1 MERENFLYE
10 EFDILRKYGQISE
23 ISNFIKQGLSKRIEL
38 REYQKE
44 AFENFITYFEN
55 EKLNK
60 NKQIHTLFHM
70 ATGSGK
76 TVIMAGLILYLYEKG
91 YRNFLFFVNQTNILE
106 KTKDNFINVLSNK
119 YLFNEDLNYL
129 GEKVKINVVD
139 NFQRDIFKNNNIN
152 ICFTTIQKLHS
163 NLFENKENA
172 MTGDDFE
179 NNKVVFISDESH
191 HLNGFTKNKNK
202 NKDKTKSKKDSK
214 KDEQKHWETS
224 IMNVFYSNKKNI
236 LLEFTATLDLDEKVE
251 KKYRDKIIYNYP
263 LKNFRESGYTKD
275 FVNFSINADTWKRT
289 LIALI
294 LSEYRRFLFSDC
306 GQNIKPVIM
315 LKSKVIKESRSFYD
329 KFFEKINKLDSSDFE
344 NLPKED
350 KYLKKA
356 LDYFRDKDKNKTFEF
371 LKESIR
377 DSFVEGKAIIIN
389 GNEDNNVEKQ
399 LLLNSLEDKKNNK
412 RIIFA
417 VDMLNEGWDV
427 LNLFDIVRL
436 YDTRSSASYTI
447 KEAQLIGRGARY
459 CPFLVNE
466 EQEKFKRKYDFD
478 LDNKYRILETMLFH
492 SIDDSKY
499 ISELKKALIEI
510 GLQEKDMIERKY
522 ILKDEFK
529 NTDFYNHGY
538 VFSNSRIEKTREN
551 IYEIEEDLKY
561 KVFYPKIK
569 NKNAK
574 IENLIGNK
582 NEKISDDIEIKK
594 IKLSEIDYNILSGSA
609 IYFNELKFNILKE
622 KYPNLKSLKEFLSGE
637 NYLGNIAIEFKYA
650 KGSEITGKD
659 IYRELKQ
666 EVFPVICKHINEIK
680 TEYEGREEF
689 KPYEIKNIIKDK
701 TIYLSSVNNEGKGES
716 QIETSNNELKLDLS
730 MENWYVYN
738 DNYGTTE
745 EKKFVKYFKNEI
757 KPKLDEKNF
766 EYYVIRNER
775 FSELALYSFDKGER
789 FEPDYLLF
797 IKNKN
802 NDNKSEE
809 YQIYAEPKGE
819 QLLLVDKWKEDFLI
833 KIEEK
838 QKTMKNN
845 HKIIGLP
852 FFNGKGTKLKE
863 FSEVINKF
871 LDKI

>member
-1 MERENFLYE
+1 MERFLYE
-10 EFDILRKYGQISE
+10 KLDVSRE
-23 ISNFIKQGLSKRIEL
+23 IGAIKEIPNFLKQGLSKRIEL

-119 YLFNEDLNYL
+119 YLFNEDLNYF

-139 NFQRDIFKNNNIN
+139 NFQRDIFENNNIN
-152 ICFTTIQKLHS
+152 ICFTTIQKLHLD
-163 NLFENKENA
+163 LFENKENA
-172 MTGDDFE
+172 ITGDDFE

-191 HLNGFTKNKNK
+191 HVNTFTKK
-202 NKDKTKSKKDSK
+202 KTKEEKEIQNS
-214 KDEQKHWETS
+214 WETS
-224 IMNVFYSNKKNI
+224 ITNAFNSNENSV
-236 LLEFTATLDLDEKVE
+236 LLEFTATADLKDKNVE
-251 KKYRDKIIYNYP
+251 EKYRDKIIYNYP

-275 FVNFSINADTWKRT
+275 FVNFSINTDTWKRT

-329 KFFEKINKLDSSDFE
+329 EFFEKINKLDSSDFE

-377 DSFVEGKAIIIN
+377 DSFVEEKAIIIN

-417 VDMLNEGWDV
+417 IDMLNEGWDV

-466 EQEKFKRKYDFD
+466 EQEKFKRKYDSD
-478 LDNKYRILETMLFH
+478 LDNKYRILETMFFH
-492 SIDDSKY
+492 SINDSKY

-569 NKNAK
+569 SKNVK
-574 IENLIGNK
+574 IENLIDNK
-582 NEKISDDIEIKK
+582 NEKISDNIEIKK
-594 IKLSEIDYNILSGSA
+594 IKLSEIDYNILSGTA
-609 IYFNELKFNILKE
+609 IYFNELKFNFLKE
-622 KYPNLKSLKEFLSGE
+622 KYPNLKTLKEFLTGE
-637 NYLGNIAIEFKYA
+637 NYLGNIGIEFKYI

-666 EVFPVICKHINEIK
+666 EVFPAICKHINEIK
-680 TEYEGREEF
+680 IEYEGREEF
-689 KPYEIKNIIKDK
+689 KPYEIKNVIKDK

-871 LDKI
+871 LEKI

>member
-1 MERENFLYE
+1 MERFLYE
-10 EFDILRKYGQISE
+10 KLDVSREIGAIKEIL
-23 ISNFIKQGLSKRIEL
+23 NFLKQGLSKRIEL

-106 KTKDNFINVLSNK
+106 KTKDNFVNTLSGK
-119 YLFNEDLNYL
+119 YLFDEELNYL

-139 NFQRDIFKNNNIN
+139 NFQRDVFENNNIN
-152 ICFTTIQKLHS
+152 ICFTTIQKLHLD
-163 NLFENKENA
+163 LFENKENA
-172 MTGDDFE
+172 MTRDDFE

-191 HLNGFTKNKNK
+191 HLNTFTKNIAKEEKETQN
-202 NKDKTKSKKDSK
+202 N
-214 KDEQKHWETS
+214 WETS
-224 IMNVFYSNKKNI
+224 IMNAFYSNKNSI
-236 LLEFTATLDLDEKVE
+236 LLEFTATADLKDKNVE
-251 KKYRDKIIYNYP
+251 EKYRDKIIYNYP

-275 FVNFSINADTWKRT
+275 FVNFSINTDTWKRT

-315 LKSKVIKESRSFYD
+315 LKSKVIKESRNFYNE
-329 KFFEKINKLDSSDFE
+329 FFKKINKLENNDFE

-356 LDYFRDKDKNKTFEF
+356 LDYFREKDKNKTFEF

-377 DSFVEGKAIIIN
+377 DSFVEEKAIIIN

-478 LDNKYRILETMLFH
+478 LDNKYRILETMFFH

-510 GLQEKDMIERKY
+510 GLQEKNMIERKY
-522 ILKDEFK
+522 ILKAEFK

-538 VFSNSRIEKTREN
+538 IFSNSRIEKTRES

-574 IENLIGNK
+574 TENLIDDK
-582 NEKISDDIEIKK
+582 NEKNFDNIEIKK
-594 IKLSEIDYNILSGSA
+594 IKLSEIDYNILSGTA
-609 IYFNELKFNILKE
+609 IYFNELKFNFLKE
-622 KYPNLKSLKEFLSGE
+622 KYPNLKTLKEFLTGE
-637 NYLGNIAIEFKYA
+637 NYLGNIGIEFKYT

-666 EVFPVICKHINEIK
+666 EVFPTICKHINEIK
-680 TEYEGREEF
+680 IEYEGREEF
-689 KPYEIKNIIKDK
+689 KPYEIKNVIKDK

-802 NDNKSEE
+802 DDRSEE

-871 LDKI
+871 LDQI

>member
-1 MERENFLYE
+1 MERFLYE
-10 EFDILRKYGQISE
+10 KLDVSRE
-23 ISNFIKQGLSKRIEL
+23 IGATKEITNFLKQGLSKRIEL

-152 ICFTTIQKLHS
+152 ICFTTIQKLHLD
-163 NLFENKENA
+163 LFENKENA

-191 HLNGFTKNKNK
+191 HVNTFTKK
-202 NKDKTKSKKDSK
+202 KTKEEK
-214 KDEQKHWETS
+214 EIQKSWETS
-224 IMNVFYSNKKNI
+224 IMNAFYSNKNSI
-236 LLEFTATLDLDEKVE
+236 LLEFTATADLKDKNVE
-251 KKYRDKIIYNYP
+251 EKYRDKIIYNYP

-275 FVNFSINADTWKRT
+275 FVNFSINTDTWKRT

-329 KFFEKINKLDSSDFE
+329 EFFEKINKLDSSDFE

-377 DSFVEGKAIIIN
+377 DSFVEEKAIIIN

-436 YDTRSSASYTI
+436 YDTRSSASYSI

-478 LDNKYRILETMLFH
+478 LDNKYRILETMFFH

-510 GLQEKDMIERKY
+510 GLQEKNMIERKY
-522 ILKDEFK
+522 ILKAEFK

-538 VFSNSRIEKTREN
+538 VFSNSRIEKTRKN

-574 IENLIGNK
+574 IENLIDDK
-582 NEKISDDIEIKK
+582 NEKNFDNIEIKK
-594 IKLSEIDYNILSGSA
+594 IKLSEIDYNILSGTA
-609 IYFNELKFNILKE
+609 IYFNELKFNFLKE
-622 KYPNLKSLKEFLSGE
+622 KYPNLKTLKEFLTGE
-637 NYLGNIAIEFKYA
+637 NYLGNIGIEFKYT

-666 EVFPVICKHINEIK
+666 EVFPTICKHINEIK
-680 TEYEGREEF
+680 IEYEGREEF
-689 KPYEIKNIIKDK
+689 KPYEIKNVIKDK

-730 MENWYVYN
+730 MENWYAYN

-819 QLLLVDKWKEDFLI
+819 QLLLKDKWKEGFLLE
-833 KIEEK
+833 IEEK

-871 LDKI
+871 LDQI

>member
-1 MERENFLYE
+1 MERFLYE
-10 EFDILRKYGQISE
+10 KLDVSRE
-23 ISNFIKQGLSKRIEL
+23 IGATKEITNFLKQGLSKRIEL

-60 NKQIHTLFHM
+60 NKQVHTLFHM

-152 ICFTTIQKLHS
+152 ICFTTIQKLHLD
-163 NLFENKENA
+163 LFENKENA

-191 HLNGFTKNKNK
+191 HVNTFTKNR
-202 NKDKTKSKKDSK
+202 TKEEKKI
-214 KDEQKHWETS
+214 QNNWETS
-224 IMNVFYSNKKNI
+224 IMNAFYSNKNSI
-236 LLEFTATLDLDEKVE
+236 LLEFTATADLKDKNVE
-251 KKYRDKIIYNYP
+251 EKYRDKIIYNYP

-275 FVNFSINADTWKRT
+275 FVNFSINTDTWKRT

-294 LSEYRRFLFSDC
+294 LSEYRKFLFSDC

-315 LKSKVIKESRSFYD
+315 LKSKVIKESRSFYNE
-329 KFFEKINKLDSSDFE
+329 FFEKINKLDSSDFE

-522 ILKDEFK
+522 ILKAEFK

-637 NYLGNIAIEFKYA
+637 NYLGNVAIEFKYA

-819 QLLLVDKWKEDFLI
+819 QLLLKDKWKEGFLLE
-833 KIEEK
+833 IEEK

-863 FSEVINKF
+863 FSEAVNK
-871 LDKI
+871 LLEKI

>member
-1 MERENFLYE
+1 MRGSKIELVLEQDMAEEHEKGHRERLRQRFLSTGTKGFLDYE
-10 EFDILRKYGQISE
+10 LLELLLTYTVIRKNCRGIAKSLLKKYGDLYTILKQPEEELRK
-23 ISNFIKQGLSKRIEL
+23 
-38 REYQKE
+38 
-44 AFENFITYFEN
+44 
-55 EKLNK
+55 
-60 NKQIHTLFHM
+60 
-70 ATGSGK
+70 
-76 TVIMAGLILYLYEKG
+76 
-91 YRNFLFFVNQTNILE
+91 
-106 KTKDNFINVLSNK
+106 NK
-119 YLFNEDLNYL
+119 YMTERT
-129 GEKVKINVVD
+129 VV
-139 NFQRDIFKNNNIN
+139 FL
-152 ICFTTIQKLHS
+152 KLLS
-163 NLFENKENA
+163 ENKENA

-191 HLNGFTKNKNK
+191 HVNTFTKNR
-202 NKDKTKSKKDSK
+202 TKEEK
-214 KDEQKHWETS
+214 EIQNNWETS
-224 IMNVFYSNKKNI
+224 IMNAFYSNKNSI
-236 LLEFTATLDLDEKVE
+236 LLEFTATADLKDKNVE
-251 KKYRDKIIYNYP
+251 EKYRDKIIYNYP

-275 FVNFSINADTWKRT
+275 FVNFSINTDTWKRT

-329 KFFEKINKLDSSDFE
+329 EFFEKINKLDNSDFE

-377 DSFVEGKAIIIN
+377 DSFIEEKAIIIN

-466 EQEKFKRKYDFD
+466 EQEKFKRKYDSD
-478 LDNKYRILETMLFH
+478 LDNKYRILETMFFH

-561 KVFYPKIK
+561 KIFYPKIK

-574 IENLIGNK
+574 IENHQFSYAGQQSTHNSKAGTVLLGKGNTALG
-582 NEKISDDIEIKK
+582 EKLTLAFEPKQLVISKK
-594 IKLSEIDYNILSGSA
+594 GRKLANIQ
-609 IYFNELKFNILKE
+609 Y
-622 KYPNLKSLKEFLSGE
+622 
-637 NYLGNIAIEFKYA
+637 
-650 KGSEITGKD
+650 
-659 IYRELKQ
+659 Q
-666 EVFPVICKHINEIK
+666 HIN
-680 TEYEGREEF
+680 
-689 KPYEIKNIIKDK
+689 
-701 TIYLSSVNNEGKGES
+701 
-716 QIETSNNELKLDLS
+716 QA
-730 MENWYVYN
+730 
-738 DNYGTTE
+738 
-745 EKKFVKYFKNEI
+745 
-757 KPKLDEKNF
+757 
-766 EYYVIRNER
+766 
-775 FSELALYSFDKGER
+775 AL
-789 FEPDYLLF
+789 
-797 IKNKN
+797 KNKAAL
-802 NDNKSEE
+802 SAA
-809 YQIYAEPKGE
+809 I
-819 QLLLVDKWKEDFLI
+819 
-833 KIEEK
+833 
-838 QKTMKNN
+838 
-845 HKIIGLP
+845 
-852 FFNGKGTKLKE
+852 
-863 FSEVINKF
+863 S
-871 LDKI
+871 

>member
-1 MERENFLYE
+1 MERFLYE
-10 EFDILRKYGQISE
+10 KLDVSRE
-23 ISNFIKQGLSKRIEL
+23 IGATKEITNFLKQGLSKRIEL

-106 KTKDNFINVLSNK
+106 KTKDNFINILSNK

-152 ICFTTIQKLHS
+152 ICFTTIQKLHLD
-163 NLFENKENA
+163 LFENKENA

-191 HLNGFTKNKNK
+191 HVNTFTKK
-202 NKDKTKSKKDSK
+202 KTKEEK
-214 KDEQKHWETS
+214 EIQKSWETS
-224 IMNVFYSNKKNI
+224 IMNAFYSNKNSI
-236 LLEFTATLDLDEKVE
+236 LLEFTATADLKNKNVE
-251 KKYRDKIIYNYP
+251 EKYRDKIIYNYP

-275 FVNFSINADTWKRT
+275 FVNFSINTDTWKRT

-294 LSEYRRFLFSDC
+294 LSEYRKFLFSDC
-306 GQNIKPVIM
+306 GKNIKPVIM

-329 KFFEKINKLDSSDFE
+329 EFFEKINKLDNSDFE

-377 DSFVEGKAIIIN
+377 DSFVEEKAIIIN

-478 LDNKYRILETMLFH
+478 LDNKYRILETMFFH

-574 IENLIGNK
+574 IENLIDNK
-582 NEKISDDIEIKK
+582 NKKTFDNIEIKK

-637 NYLGNIAIEFKYA
+637 NYLGNVAIEFKYA

-666 EVFPVICKHINEIK
+666 EVFPAICKHINEIK

>member
-1 MERENFLYE
+1 MERFLYE
-10 EFDILRKYGQISE
+10 KLDVSRE
-23 ISNFIKQGLSKRIEL
+23 IGAIKEIPNFLKQGLSKRIEL

-60 NKQIHTLFHM
+60 NKQVHTLFHM

-106 KTKDNFINVLSNK
+106 KTKDNFINILSNK

-152 ICFTTIQKLHS
+152 ICFTTIQKLHLD
-163 NLFENKENA
+163 LFENKENA

-191 HLNGFTKNKNK
+191 HVNTFTKK
-202 NKDKTKSKKDSK
+202 KTKEEK
-214 KDEQKHWETS
+214 EIQKSWETS
-224 IMNVFYSNKKNI
+224 IMNAFYSNKNSI
-236 LLEFTATLDLDEKVE
+236 LLEFTATADLKDKNVE
-251 KKYRDKIIYNYP
+251 EKYRDKIIYNYP

-275 FVNFSINADTWKRT
+275 FVNFSINTDTWKRT

-294 LSEYRRFLFSDC
+294 LSEYRKFLFSDC

-329 KFFEKINKLDSSDFE
+329 EFFEKINKLDNSDFE

-478 LDNKYRILETMLFH
+478 LDNKYRILETMFFH

-510 GLQEKDMIERKY
+510 GLQEKNMIERKY
-522 ILKDEFK
+522 ILKDKFK

-574 IENLIGNK
+574 IENLIDNK
-582 NEKISDDIEIKK
+582 NKKTFDNIEIKK

-637 NYLGNIAIEFKYA
+637 NYLGNVAIEFKYV
-650 KGSEITGKD
+650 KGSEIKGKD
-659 IYRELKQ
+659 VYRELKQ
-666 EVFPVICKHINEIK
+666 EVFPAICKHINEIK

-757 KPKLDEKNF
+757 KPKLDEKNL

-863 FSEVINKF
+863 FSEAVNK
-871 LDKI
+871 LLEKI

>member
-1 MERENFLYE
+1 MERFLYE
-10 EFDILRKYGQISE
+10 KLDVSRE
-23 ISNFIKQGLSKRIEL
+23 IGATKEITNFLKQGLSKRIEL

-152 ICFTTIQKLHS
+152 ICFTTIQKLHLD
-163 NLFENKENA
+163 LFENKENA

-191 HLNGFTKNKNK
+191 HVNTFTKK
-202 NKDKTKSKKDSK
+202 KTKEEK
-214 KDEQKHWETS
+214 EIQKSWETS
-224 IMNVFYSNKKNI
+224 IMNAFYSNKNSI
-236 LLEFTATLDLDEKVE
+236 LLEFTATADLKDKNVE
-251 KKYRDKIIYNYP
+251 EKYRDKIIYNYP

-275 FVNFSINADTWKRT
+275 FVNFSINTDTWKRT

-294 LSEYRRFLFSDC
+294 LSEYRKFLFSDC

-315 LKSKVIKESRSFYD
+315 LKSKVIKESRNFYNE
-329 KFFEKINKLDSSDFE
+329 FFKKINKLENNDFE

-377 DSFVEGKAIIIN
+377 DSFVEEKAIIIN

-466 EQEKFKRKYDFD
+466 EQEKFKRKYDSD
-478 LDNKYRILETMLFH
+478 LDNKYRILETMFFH

-574 IENLIGNK
+574 IENLIDDK
-582 NEKISDDIEIKK
+582 NEKNFDNIEIKK
-594 IKLSEIDYNILSGSA
+594 IKLSEIDYNILSGTA
-609 IYFNELKFNILKE
+609 IYFNELKFNFLKE
-622 KYPNLKSLKEFLSGE
+622 KYPNLKTLKEFLTGE
-637 NYLGNIAIEFKYA
+637 NYLGNIGIEFKYT

-666 EVFPVICKHINEIK
+666 EVFPTICKHINEIK
-680 TEYEGREEF
+680 IEYEGREEF
-689 KPYEIKNIIKDK
+689 KPYEIKNVIKDK

>member
-1 MERENFLYE
+1 MERFLYE
-10 EFDILRKYGQISE
+10 KLDVSRE
-23 ISNFIKQGLSKRIEL
+23 IGAIKEIPSFLKQGLSKRIEL

-106 KTKDNFINVLSNK
+106 KTKDNFVNTLSGK
-119 YLFNEDLNYL
+119 YLFDEELNYL

-139 NFQRDIFKNNNIN
+139 NFQRDVFENNNIN
-152 ICFTTIQKLHS
+152 ICFTTIQKLHLD
-163 NLFENKENA
+163 LFENKENA
-172 MTGDDFE
+172 MTRDDFE

-191 HLNGFTKNKNK
+191 HLNTFTKNIAKEEKEIQN
-202 NKDKTKSKKDSK
+202 N
-214 KDEQKHWETS
+214 WETS
-224 IMNVFYSNKKNI
+224 IMNAFYGNKNSI
-236 LLEFTATLDLDEKVE
+236 LLEFTATADLKDKNVE

-275 FVNFSINADTWKRT
+275 FVNFSINTDTWKRT

-329 KFFEKINKLDSSDFE
+329 EFLKKINKLDNSDFE

-350 KYLKKA
+350 KYLQKA

-377 DSFVEGKAIIIN
+377 ESFVEEKAIIIN

-412 RIIFA
+412 RIIFT

-466 EQEKFKRKYDFD
+466 EQEKFKRKYDSD
-478 LDNKYRILETMLFH
+478 LDNKYRILETMFFH

-569 NKNAK
+569 SKNVK
-574 IENLIGNK
+574 IENLIDNK
-582 NEKISDDIEIKK
+582 NEKISDNIEIKK
-594 IKLSEIDYNILSGSA
+594 IKLSEIDYNILSGTA
-609 IYFNELKFNILKE
+609 IYFNELKFNFLKE
-622 KYPNLKSLKEFLSGE
+622 KYPNLKTLKEFLTGE
-637 NYLGNIAIEFKYA
+637 NYLGNIGIEFKYV

-666 EVFPVICKHINEIK
+666 EVFPAICKHINEIK
-680 TEYEGREEF
+680 IEYEGREEF
-689 KPYEIKNIIKDK
+689 KPYEIKNVIKDK

-802 NDNKSEE
+802 DDRSEE

-871 LDKI
+871 LDQI

>member
-1 MERENFLYE
+1 MERFLYE
-10 EFDILRKYGQISE
+10 KLDVSRE
-23 ISNFIKQGLSKRIEL
+23 IGATKEITNFLKQGLSKRIEL

-152 ICFTTIQKLHS
+152 ICFTTIQKLHLD
-163 NLFENKENA
+163 LFENKENA

-191 HLNGFTKNKNK
+191 HVNTFTKK
-202 NKDKTKSKKDSK
+202 KTKEEK
-214 KDEQKHWETS
+214 EIQKSWETS
-224 IMNVFYSNKKNI
+224 IMNAFYSNKNSI
-236 LLEFTATLDLDEKVE
+236 LLEFTATADLKDKNVE
-251 KKYRDKIIYNYP
+251 EKYRDKIIYNYP

-275 FVNFSINADTWKRT
+275 FVNFSINTDTWKRT

-315 LKSKVIKESRSFYD
+315 LKSKVIKESRNFYNE
-329 KFFEKINKLDSSDFE
+329 FFKKINKLENNDFE

-377 DSFVEGKAIIIN
+377 DSFVEEKAIIIN

-466 EQEKFKRKYDFD
+466 EQEKFKRKYDSD
-478 LDNKYRILETMLFH
+478 LDNKYRILETMFFH

-574 IENLIGNK
+574 TENLIDDK
-582 NEKISDDIEIKK
+582 NEKNFDNIEIKK
-594 IKLSEIDYNILSGSA
+594 IKLSEIDYNILSGTA
-609 IYFNELKFNILKE
+609 IYFNELKFNFLKE
-622 KYPNLKSLKEFLSGE
+622 KYPNLKTLKEFLTGE
-637 NYLGNIAIEFKYA
+637 NYLGNIGIEFKYT

-666 EVFPVICKHINEIK
+666 EVFPTICKHINEIK
-680 TEYEGREEF
+680 IEYEGREEF
-689 KPYEIKNIIKDK
+689 KPYEIKNVIKDK

-863 FSEVINKF
+863 FSEAINRF

>member
-1 MERENFLYE
+1 MERFLYE
-10 EFDILRKYGQISE
+10 KLDVSRE
-23 ISNFIKQGLSKRIEL
+23 IGAIKEIPNFLKQGLSKRIEL

-152 ICFTTIQKLHS
+152 ICFTTIQKLHLD
-163 NLFENKENA
+163 LFENKENA

-179 NNKVVFISDESH
+179 NNKVVFMSDESH
-191 HLNGFTKNKNK
+191 HVNTFTKK
-202 NKDKTKSKKDSK
+202 KTKEEK
-214 KDEQKHWETS
+214 EIQKSWETS
-224 IMNVFYSNKKNI
+224 IMNAFYSNKNNI
-236 LLEFTATLDLDEKVE
+236 LLEFTATADLKDKNVE
-251 KKYRDKIIYNYP
+251 EKYRDKIIYNYP

-275 FVNFSINADTWKRT
+275 FVNFSINTDTWKRT

-294 LSEYRRFLFSDC
+294 LSEYRKFLFSDC

-315 LKSKVIKESRSFYD
+315 LKSKVIKESRSFYNE
-329 KFFEKINKLDSSDFE
+329 FFEKINKLDSSDFE

-377 DSFVEGKAIIIN
+377 DSFVEEKAIIIN

-466 EQEKFKRKYDFD
+466 EQEKFKRKYDSD
-478 LDNKYRILETMLFH
+478 LDNKYRILETMFFH

-574 IENLIGNK
+574 IENLIDNK
-582 NEKISDDIEIKK
+582 NKKTFDNIEIKK
-594 IKLSEIDYNILSGSA
+594 IKLSEIDYNILSGTA

-637 NYLGNIAIEFKYA
+637 NYLGNVAIEFKYA

-666 EVFPVICKHINEIK
+666 EVFPAICKHINEIK
-680 TEYEGREEF
+680 IEYEGREEF
-689 KPYEIKNIIKDK
+689 KPYEIKNVIKDK

>member
-1 MERENFLYE
+1 MERFLYE
-10 EFDILRKYGQISE
+10 KLDVSREIGAIKE
-23 ISNFIKQGLSKRIEL
+23 ISNFLKQGLSKRIEL

-106 KTKDNFINVLSNK
+106 KTKDNFINILSNK

-152 ICFTTIQKLHS
+152 ICFTTIQKLHLD
-163 NLFENKENA
+163 LFENKENA

-191 HLNGFTKNKNK
+191 HVNTFTKNR
-202 NKDKTKSKKDSK
+202 TKEEKKI
-214 KDEQKHWETS
+214 QNNWETS
-224 IMNVFYSNKKNI
+224 IMNAFYSNKNSI
-236 LLEFTATLDLDEKVE
+236 LLEFTATADLKDKNVE
-251 KKYRDKIIYNYP
+251 EKYRDKIIYNYP

-275 FVNFSINADTWKRT
+275 FVNFSINTDTWKRT

-294 LSEYRRFLFSDC
+294 LSEYRKFLFSDC

-329 KFFEKINKLDSSDFE
+329 EFFEKINKLDNSDFE

-377 DSFVEGKAIIIN
+377 ESFVEEKAIIIN

-466 EQEKFKRKYDFD
+466 EQEKFKRKYDSD
-478 LDNKYRILETMLFH
+478 LDNKYRILETMFFH
-492 SIDDSKY
+492 SINDSKY

-569 NKNAK
+569 SKNVK
-574 IENLIGNK
+574 IENLIDNK
-582 NEKISDDIEIKK
+582 NEKISDNIEIKK
-594 IKLSEIDYNILSGSA
+594 IKLSEIDYNILSGTA
-609 IYFNELKFNILKE
+609 IYFNELKFNFLKE
-622 KYPNLKSLKEFLSGE
+622 KYPNLKTLKEFLTGE
-637 NYLGNIAIEFKYA
+637 NYLGNIGIEFKYI

-666 EVFPVICKHINEIK
+666 EVFPAICKHINEIK
-680 TEYEGREEF
+680 IEYEGREEF
-689 KPYEIKNIIKDK
+689 KPYEIKNVIKDK

-871 LDKI
+871 LEKI

>member
-1 MERENFLYE
+1 MERFLYE
-10 EFDILRKYGQISE
+10 KLDVSRE
-23 ISNFIKQGLSKRIEL
+23 IGAIKEIPNFLKQGLSKRIEL

-106 KTKDNFINVLSNK
+106 KTKDNFINILSNK

-152 ICFTTIQKLHS
+152 ICFTTIQKLHLD
-163 NLFENKENA
+163 LFENKENA

-191 HLNGFTKNKNK
+191 HVNTFTKK
-202 NKDKTKSKKDSK
+202 KTKEEK
-214 KDEQKHWETS
+214 EIQKSWETS
-224 IMNVFYSNKKNI
+224 IMNAFYSNKNSI
-236 LLEFTATLDLDEKVE
+236 LLEFTATADLKDKNVE
-251 KKYRDKIIYNYP
+251 EKYRDKIIYNYP

-275 FVNFSINADTWKRT
+275 FVNFSINTDTWKRT

-294 LSEYRRFLFSDC
+294 LSEYRKFLFSDC

-315 LKSKVIKESRSFYD
+315 LKSKVIKESRSFYNE
-329 KFFEKINKLDSSDFE
+329 FFEKINKLDSSDFE

-478 LDNKYRILETMLFH
+478 LDNKYRILETMFFH

-510 GLQEKDMIERKY
+510 GLQEKNMIERKY
-522 ILKDEFK
+522 ILKDKFK

-569 NKNAK
+569 NKNVK

-582 NEKISDDIEIKK
+582 NKKISDDIEIKK
-594 IKLSEIDYNILSGSA
+594 IKLSEIDYNILSGTA
-609 IYFNELKFNILKE
+609 IYFNELKFNFLKE
-622 KYPNLKSLKEFLSGE
+622 KYPNLKTLKEFLTGE
-637 NYLGNIAIEFKYA
+637 NYLGNIGIEFKYV

-666 EVFPVICKHINEIK
+666 EVFPAICKHINEIK
-680 TEYEGREEF
+680 IEYEGREEF
-689 KPYEIKNIIKDK
+689 KSYEIKNVIKDK

>member
-1 MERENFLYE
+1 MERFLYE
-10 EFDILRKYGQISE
+10 KLDVSRE
-23 ISNFIKQGLSKRIEL
+23 IGAIKEIPNFLKQGLSKRIEL

-106 KTKDNFINVLSNK
+106 KTKDNFVNTLSGK
-119 YLFNEDLNYL
+119 YLFDEELNYL

-139 NFQRDIFKNNNIN
+139 NFQRDVFENNNIN
-152 ICFTTIQKLHS
+152 ICFTTIQKLHLD
-163 NLFENKENA
+163 LFENKENA
-172 MTGDDFE
+172 MTRDDFE

-191 HLNGFTKNKNK
+191 HLNTFTKNIAKEEKETQN
-202 NKDKTKSKKDSK
+202 N
-214 KDEQKHWETS
+214 WETS
-224 IMNVFYSNKKNI
+224 IMNAFYSNKNSI
-236 LLEFTATLDLDEKVE
+236 LLEFTATADLKDKNVE
-251 KKYRDKIIYNYP
+251 EKYRDKIIYNYP

-275 FVNFSINADTWKRT
+275 FVNFSINTDTWKRT

-315 LKSKVIKESRSFYD
+315 LKSKVIKESRNFYNE
-329 KFFEKINKLDSSDFE
+329 FFKKINKLENNDFE

-356 LDYFRDKDKNKTFEF
+356 LDYFREKDKNKTFEF
-371 LKESIR
+371 LKESIK
-377 DSFVEGKAIIIN
+377 DSFIEEKSIIIN
-389 GNEDNNVEKQ
+389 GKEDDNTEKR

-412 RIIFA
+412 RLIFT

-436 YDTRSSASYTI
+436 YDTRSSAKYTI
-447 KEAQLIGRGARY
+447 TEAQLIGRGARY

-466 EQEKFKRKYDFD
+466 EQEKFKRKYDSD
-478 LDNKYRILETMLFH
+478 LDNKYRILETMFFH

-522 ILKDEFK
+522 ILKDKFK

-569 NKNAK
+569 NKNVK
-574 IENLIGNK
+574 IENLIENK
-582 NEKISDDIEIKK
+582 NEKISENIEIEK
-594 IKLSEIDYNILSGSA
+594 IKLSEIDYNILSGTA
-609 IYFNELKFNILKE
+609 IYFNELKFKFLKE
-622 KYPNLKSLKEFLSGE
+622 KYPNLKTLKEFLTDE
-637 NYLGNIAIEFKYA
+637 NYLGNIGIEFKYI

-666 EVFPVICKHINEIK
+666 EVFPTICKHINEIK
-680 TEYEGREEF
+680 IEYEGREEF
-689 KPYEIKNIIKDK
+689 KPYEIKNVIKDK
-701 TIYLSSVNNEGKGES
+701 TIYLSSINNEGKGES

-730 MENWYVYN
+730 TENWYVYN

>member
-1 MERENFLYE
+1 MERFLYE
-10 EFDILRKYGQISE
+10 KLDVSRE
-23 ISNFIKQGLSKRIEL
+23 IGAIKEIPNFLKQGLSKRIEL

-60 NKQIHTLFHM
+60 NKQVHTLFHM

-152 ICFTTIQKLHS
+152 ICFTTIQKLHLD
-163 NLFENKENA
+163 LFENKENA

-191 HLNGFTKNKNK
+191 HVNTFTKK
-202 NKDKTKSKKDSK
+202 KTKEEKKI
-214 KDEQKHWETS
+214 QKSWETS
-224 IMNVFYSNKKNI
+224 IMNAFYSNKNNI
-236 LLEFTATLDLDEKVE
+236 LLEFTATADLKDKNVE
-251 KKYRDKIIYNYP
+251 EKYRDKIIYNYP

-275 FVNFSINADTWKRT
+275 FVNFSINTDTWKRT

-294 LSEYRRFLFSDC
+294 LSEYRKFLFSDC

-315 LKSKVIKESRSFYD
+315 LKSKVIKESRSFYNE
-329 KFFEKINKLDSSDFE
+329 FFEKINKLDSSDFE

-377 DSFVEGKAIIIN
+377 DSFVEEKAIIIN

-436 YDTRSSASYTI
+436 YDTRSSASYSI

-637 NYLGNIAIEFKYA
+637 NYLGNVAIEFKYA

-666 EVFPVICKHINEIK
+666 EVFPAICKHINEIK

-775 FSELALYSFDKGER
+775 FSEFALYSFDKGER

-852 FFNGKGTKLKE
+852 FFNGKGIKLKE
-863 FSEVINKF
+863 FSEAINRF

>member
-1 MERENFLYE
+1 M
-10 EFDILRKYGQISE
+10 
-23 ISNFIKQGLSKRIEL
+23 
-38 REYQKE
+38 
-44 AFENFITYFEN
+44 
-55 EKLNK
+55 
-60 NKQIHTLFHM
+60 
-70 ATGSGK
+70 
-76 TVIMAGLILYLYEKG
+76 
-91 YRNFLFFVNQTNILE
+91 
-106 KTKDNFINVLSNK
+106 
-119 YLFNEDLNYL
+119 
-129 GEKVKINVVD
+129 
-139 NFQRDIFKNNNIN
+139 
-152 ICFTTIQKLHS
+152 
-163 NLFENKENA
+163 
-172 MTGDDFE
+172 
-179 NNKVVFISDESH
+179 
-191 HLNGFTKNKNK
+191 
-202 NKDKTKSKKDSK
+202 
-214 KDEQKHWETS
+214 
-224 IMNVFYSNKKNI
+224 
-236 LLEFTATLDLDEKVE
+236 LEFTATADLKDKNVE
-251 KKYRDKIIYNYP
+251 EKYRDKIIYNYP

-294 LSEYRRFLFSDC
+294 LSEYRKFLFSDC

-329 KFFEKINKLDSSDFE
+329 EFFEKINKLDNSDFE

-377 DSFVEGKAIIIN
+377 DSFVEEKAIIIN

-412 RIIFA
+412 RLIFA

-436 YDTRSSASYTI
+436 YDTRSSASYSI

-499 ISELKKALIEI
+499 ISELKKVLIEI

-637 NYLGNIAIEFKYA
+637 NYLGNVAIEFKYA

-838 QKTMKNN
+838 QKTMKNY

-863 FSEVINKF
+863 FSEAINRF
-871 LDKI
+871 LDRI

>member
-1 MERENFLYE
+1 MERFLYE
-10 EFDILRKYGQISE
+10 KLDVSRE
-23 ISNFIKQGLSKRIEL
+23 IGAIKEIPNFLKQGLSKRIEL

-129 GEKVKINVVD
+129 GEKVKINAVD

-152 ICFTTIQKLHS
+152 ICFTTIQKLHLD
-163 NLFENKENA
+163 LFENKENA

-191 HLNGFTKNKNK
+191 HVNTFTKK
-202 NKDKTKSKKDSK
+202 KTKEEKEIQNS
-214 KDEQKHWETS
+214 WETS
-224 IMNVFYSNKKNI
+224 ITNAFYSNENSI
-236 LLEFTATLDLDEKVE
+236 LLEFTATADLKDKNVE
-251 KKYRDKIIYNYP
+251 EKYRDKIIYNYP

-275 FVNFSINADTWKRT
+275 FVNFSINTDTWKRT

-294 LSEYRRFLFSDC
+294 LSEYRKFLFSDC

-329 KFFEKINKLDSSDFE
+329 EFFEKINKLDNSDFE

-594 IKLSEIDYNILSGSA
+594 IKLSEIDYNILSGTA
-609 IYFNELKFNILKE
+609 IYFNELKFNFLKE
-622 KYPNLKSLKEFLSGE
+622 KYPNLKTLKEFLTGE
-637 NYLGNIAIEFKYA
+637 NYLGNVAIEFKYA

-666 EVFPVICKHINEIK
+666 EVFPAICKHINEIK

-689 KPYEIKNIIKDK
+689 EPYKIKDVIKDK
-701 TIYLSSVNNEGKGES
+701 TIYLSKISSDGKGES
-716 QIETSNNELKLDLS
+716 QIKTSSSEFKLDLS
-730 MENWYVYN
+730 AEDWYVYD

-745 EKKFVKYFKNEI
+745 EKSFIKYFKTEI
-757 KPKLDEKNF
+757 KPKLDKKNL

-775 FSELALYSFDKGER
+775 FSELAIYSFDKGKR

-797 IKNKN
+797 IKNKTL
-802 NDNKSEE
+802 DEGKNKE
-809 YQIYAEPKGE
+809 YQIYAEPKGKPF
-819 QLLLVDKWKEDFLI
+819 LVDDEWKEGFLLE
-833 KIEEK
+833 IEGK
-838 QKTMKNN
+838 QKTTKNN

-863 FSEVINKF
+863 FSEAVNK
-871 LDKI
+871 LLEKI

>member
-1 MERENFLYE
+1 MERFLYE
-10 EFDILRKYGQISE
+10 KLDVSRE
-23 ISNFIKQGLSKRIEL
+23 IGAIKEIPNFLKQGLSKRIEL

-152 ICFTTIQKLHS
+152 ICFTTIQKLHLD
-163 NLFENKENA
+163 LFENKENA

-191 HLNGFTKNKNK
+191 HVNTFTKK
-202 NKDKTKSKKDSK
+202 KTKEEK
-214 KDEQKHWETS
+214 EIQKSWETS
-224 IMNVFYSNKKNI
+224 IMNAFYSNKNNI
-236 LLEFTATLDLDEKVE
+236 LLEFTATADLKDKNVE
-251 KKYRDKIIYNYP
+251 EKYRDKIIYNYP

-275 FVNFSINADTWKRT
+275 FVNFSINTDTWKRT

-294 LSEYRRFLFSDC
+294 LSEYRKFLFSDC

-329 KFFEKINKLDSSDFE
+329 EFFEKINKLDNSDFE

-377 DSFVEGKAIIIN
+377 DSFVEEKAIIIN

-478 LDNKYRILETMLFH
+478 LDNKYRILETMFFH

-574 IENLIGNK
+574 IENLIDNK
-582 NEKISDDIEIKK
+582 NKKTFDNIEIKK

-637 NYLGNIAIEFKYA
+637 NYLGNVAIEFKYA

-666 EVFPVICKHINEIK
+666 EVFPAICKHINEIK

>member
-1 MERENFLYE
+1 MERFLYE
-10 EFDILRKYGQISE
+10 KLDVSRE
-23 ISNFIKQGLSKRIEL
+23 IGAIKEIPNFLKQGLSKRIEL

-60 NKQIHTLFHM
+60 NKQVHTLFHM

-139 NFQRDIFKNNNIN
+139 NFQRDVFKNNNIN
-152 ICFTTIQKLHS
+152 ICFTTIQKLHLDLS
-163 NLFENKENA
+163 ENKENA

-191 HLNGFTKNKNK
+191 HVNTFTKNR
-202 NKDKTKSKKDSK
+202 TKEEK
-214 KDEQKHWETS
+214 EIQNNWETS
-224 IMNVFYSNKKNI
+224 IMNAFYSNKNSI
-236 LLEFTATLDLDEKVE
+236 LLEFTATADLKDKNVE
-251 KKYRDKIIYNYP
+251 EKYRDKIIYNYP

-275 FVNFSINADTWKRT
+275 FVNFSINTDTWKRT

-329 KFFEKINKLDSSDFE
+329 EFFEKINKLDNSDFE

-377 DSFVEGKAIIIN
+377 DSFIEEKAIIIN

-466 EQEKFKRKYDFD
+466 EQEKFKRKYDSD
-478 LDNKYRILETMLFH
+478 LDNKYRILETMFFH

-561 KVFYPKIK
+561 KIFYPKIK

-574 IENLIGNK
+574 IENLIDNK
-582 NEKISDDIEIKK
+582 NEKISDNIEIKK

-609 IYFNELKFNILKE
+609 ICFNELKFNSLKE
-622 KYPNLKSLKEFLSGE
+622 KYPNLKTLKEFLIGE
-637 NYLGNIAIEFKYA
+637 NYLGNVAIEFKYA

-666 EVFPVICKHINEIK
+666 EVFPAICKHINEIK

-819 QLLLVDKWKEDFLI
+819 QLLLKDKWKEGFLLE
-833 KIEEK
+833 IEEK

-863 FSEVINKF
+863 FSEAVNK
-871 LDKI
+871 LLEKI

>member
-1 MERENFLYE
+1 MERFLYE
-10 EFDILRKYGQISE
+10 KLDVSRE
-23 ISNFIKQGLSKRIEL
+23 IGAIKEIPNFLKQGLSKRIEL

-60 NKQIHTLFHM
+60 NKQVHTLFHM

-76 TVIMAGLILYLYEKG
+76 TGIMAGLILYLYEKG

-106 KTKDNFINVLSNK
+106 KTKDNFINILSNK

-152 ICFTTIQKLHS
+152 ICFTTIQKLHLD
-163 NLFENKENA
+163 LFENKENA

-191 HLNGFTKNKNK
+191 HVNTFTKK
-202 NKDKTKSKKDSK
+202 KTKEEK
-214 KDEQKHWETS
+214 EIQKSWETS
-224 IMNVFYSNKKNI
+224 IMNAFYSNKNSI
-236 LLEFTATLDLDEKVE
+236 LLEFTATADLKDKNVE
-251 KKYRDKIIYNYP
+251 EKYRDKIIYNYP

-275 FVNFSINADTWKRT
+275 FVNFSINTHTWNRT

-294 LSEYRRFLFSDC
+294 LSEYRKFLFSDC

-315 LKSKVIKESRSFYD
+315 LKSKVIKESRSFYNE
-329 KFFEKINKLDSSDFE
+329 FFEKINKLDSSDFE

-478 LDNKYRILETMLFH
+478 LDNKYRILETMFFH

-510 GLQEKDMIERKY
+510 GLQEKNMIERKY
-522 ILKDEFK
+522 ILKDKFK

-574 IENLIGNK
+574 IENLIDNK
-582 NEKISDDIEIKK
+582 NKKTFDNIEIKK

-637 NYLGNIAIEFKYA
+637 NYLGNVAIEFKYA

-666 EVFPVICKHINEIK
+666 EVFPAICKHINEIK

-863 FSEVINKF
+863 FSEAVNK
-871 LDKI
+871 LLEKI

>member
-1 MERENFLYE
+1 MERFLYE
-10 EFDILRKYGQISE
+10 KLDVSRE
-23 ISNFIKQGLSKRIEL
+23 IGAIKEIPNFLKQGLSKRIEL

-60 NKQIHTLFHM
+60 NRQIHTLFHM

-76 TVIMAGLILYLYEKG
+76 TVIMAGLILYLYVKG

-129 GEKVKINVVD
+129 GEKVKINVVN

-152 ICFTTIQKLHS
+152 ICFTTIQKLHLD
-163 NLFENKENA
+163 LFENKENA

-191 HLNGFTKNKNK
+191 HVNTFTKK
-202 NKDKTKSKKDSK
+202 KTKEEK
-214 KDEQKHWETS
+214 EIQKSWENS
-224 IMNVFYSNKKNI
+224 IMNAFYSNKNNI
-236 LLEFTATLDLDEKVE
+236 LLEFTATADLKDKNVE
-251 KKYRDKIIYNYP
+251 EKYRDKIIYNYP

-275 FVNFSINADTWKRT
+275 FVNFSINTDTWKRT

-294 LSEYRRFLFSDC
+294 LSEYRKFLFSDC
-306 GQNIKPVIM
+306 GQNIKPVVM

-329 KFFEKINKLDSSDFE
+329 EFFEKINKLGNSDFE

-377 DSFVEGKAIIIN
+377 DSFVEEKAIIIN

-466 EQEKFKRKYDFD
+466 EQEKFKRKYDSD
-478 LDNKYRILETMLFH
+478 LDNKYRILETMFFH

-538 VFSNSRIEKTREN
+538 VFSNSRIEKTRES

-574 IENLIGNK
+574 IENLIDNK
-582 NEKISDDIEIKK
+582 NEKISDNIEIKK

-609 IYFNELKFNILKE
+609 IYFNELKFNVLKE
-622 KYPNLKSLKEFLSGE
+622 KYPNLKTLKEFLTAE
-637 NYLGNIAIEFKYA
+637 NYLGNVAIEFKYT

-666 EVFPVICKHINEIK
+666 EVFPAICKHINEIK
-680 TEYEGREEF
+680 IEYEGREEF
-689 KPYEIKNIIKDK
+689 KPYEIKNVIKDK
-701 TIYLSSVNNEGKGES
+701 TIYLSSINNEGKGES
-716 QIETSNNELKLDLS
+716 QIETSNNELKIDLS

-802 NDNKSEE
+802 DDKSEE

>member
-1 MERENFLYE
+1 MERFLYE
-10 EFDILRKYGQISE
+10 KLDVSRE
-23 ISNFIKQGLSKRIEL
+23 IGATKEITNFLKQGLSKRIEL

-106 KTKDNFINVLSNK
+106 KTKDNFVNILSSK
-119 YLFNEDLNYL
+119 YLFDEDLNYF
-129 GEKVKINVVD
+129 GEKVKINTVD
-139 NFQRDIFKNNNIN
+139 NFQRNVFENNNIN
-152 ICFTTIQKLHS
+152 ICFTTIQKLHLD
-163 NLFENKENA
+163 LFENKENA

-191 HLNGFTKNKNK
+191 HVNTFTKK
-202 NKDKTKSKKDSK
+202 KTKEEK
-214 KDEQKHWETS
+214 EIQKSWETS
-224 IMNVFYSNKKNI
+224 IMNAFYSNKNSI
-236 LLEFTATLDLDEKVE
+236 LLEFTATADLKDKNVE
-251 KKYRDKIIYNYP
+251 EKYRDKIIYNYP

-275 FVNFSINADTWKRT
+275 FVNFSINTDTWKRT

-294 LSEYRRFLFSDC
+294 LSEYRKFLFSDC

-315 LKSKVIKESRSFYD
+315 LKSKVIKESRSFYNE
-329 KFFEKINKLDSSDFE
+329 FFEKINKLDSSDFE

-377 DSFVEGKAIIIN
+377 DSFVEEKAIIIN

-466 EQEKFKRKYDFD
+466 EQKKFKRKYDFD
-478 LDNKYRILETMLFH
+478 LDNKYRILETMFFH

-510 GLQEKDMIERKY
+510 GLQEKNMIERKY
-522 ILKDEFK
+522 ILKDKFK

-582 NEKISDDIEIKK
+582 NEKNFDNIEIKK

-622 KYPNLKSLKEFLSGE
+622 KYPNLKTLKEFLTGE
-637 NYLGNIAIEFKYA
+637 NYLGNIGIEFKYT

-666 EVFPVICKHINEIK
+666 EVFPTICKHINEIK
-680 TEYEGREEF
+680 IEYEGREEF
-689 KPYEIKNIIKDK
+689 KPYEIKNVIKDK

-819 QLLLVDKWKEDFLI
+819 QLLLKDKWKEGFLLE
-833 KIEEK
+833 IEEK

>member
-1 MERENFLYE
+1 MERFLYE
-10 EFDILRKYGQISE
+10 KLDVSRE
-23 ISNFIKQGLSKRIEL
+23 IGAIKEIPNFLKQGLSKRIEL

-106 KTKDNFINVLSNK
+106 KTKDNFVNTLSGK
-119 YLFNEDLNYL
+119 YLFDEELNYL

-152 ICFTTIQKLHS
+152 ICFTTIQKLHLD
-163 NLFENKENA
+163 LFENKENA
-172 MTGDDFE
+172 MTRDDFE

-191 HLNGFTKNKNK
+191 HLNTFTKNIAKEEKEIQN
-202 NKDKTKSKKDSK
+202 N
-214 KDEQKHWETS
+214 WETS
-224 IMNVFYSNKKNI
+224 IMNAFYSNKNSI
-236 LLEFTATLDLDEKVE
+236 LLEFTATADLKDKNVE

-275 FVNFSINADTWKRT
+275 FVNFSINTDTWKRT

-315 LKSKVIKESRSFYD
+315 LKSKVIKESRNFYNE
-329 KFFEKINKLDSSDFE
+329 FFKKINKLENNDFE

-356 LDYFRDKDKNKTFEF
+356 LDYFREKDKNKTFEF
-371 LKESIR
+371 LKESIK
-377 DSFVEGKAIIIN
+377 DSFIEEKSIIIN
-389 GNEDNNVEKQ
+389 GKEDDNTEKQ

-412 RIIFA
+412 RLIFA

-436 YDTRSSASYTI
+436 YDTRSSAKYTI
-447 KEAQLIGRGARY
+447 TEAQLIGRGARY

-466 EQEKFKRKYDFD
+466 EQEKFKRKYDSD
-478 LDNKYRILETMLFH
+478 LDNKYRILETMFFH

-510 GLQEKDMIERKY
+510 GLQEKNMIERKY

-538 VFSNSRIEKTREN
+538 VFSNSRIEKTRES

-574 IENLIGNK
+574 IENLIDNK
-582 NEKISDDIEIKK
+582 NEKISDNIEIKK
-594 IKLSEIDYNILSGSA
+594 IKLSEIDYNILSGTA
-609 IYFNELKFNILKE
+609 IYFNELKFNVLKE
-622 KYPNLKSLKEFLSGE
+622 KYPNLKTLKEFLTAE
-637 NYLGNIAIEFKYA
+637 NYLGNVAIEFKYT

-666 EVFPVICKHINEIK
+666 EVFPAICKHINEIK
-680 TEYEGREEF
+680 IEYEGREEF
-689 KPYEIKNIIKDK
+689 KPYEIKNVIKDK
-701 TIYLSSVNNEGKGES
+701 TIYLSSINNEGKGES

-730 MENWYVYN
+730 TENWYVYN

>member
-1 MERENFLYE
+1 MERFLYE
-10 EFDILRKYGQISE
+10 KLDVSRE
-23 ISNFIKQGLSKRIEL
+23 IGAIKEIPNFLKQGLSKRIEL

-139 NFQRDIFKNNNIN
+139 NFQRNVFENNNIN
-152 ICFTTIQKLHS
+152 ICFTTIQKLHLD
-163 NLFENKENA
+163 LFENKENA
-172 MTGDDFE
+172 MTRDDFE

-191 HLNGFTKNKNK
+191 HINTFTKK
-202 NKDKTKSKKDSK
+202 KTKEEK
-214 KDEQKHWETS
+214 EIQKSWETS
-224 IMNVFYSNKKNI
+224 ITNAFYSNKNSI
-236 LLEFTATLDLDEKVE
+236 LLEFTATADLKDKNVE
-251 KKYRDKIIYNYP
+251 EKYRDKIIYNYP

-377 DSFVEGKAIIIN
+377 DSFVEEKAIIIN

-538 VFSNSRIEKTREN
+538 VFSNSRIEKTRES

-574 IENLIGNK
+574 IENLIDNK
-582 NEKISDDIEIKK
+582 NEKISDNIEIKK
-594 IKLSEIDYNILSGSA
+594 IKLSEIDYNILSGTA
-609 IYFNELKFNILKE
+609 IYFNELKFNFLKE
-622 KYPNLKSLKEFLSGE
+622 KYPNLKTLKEFLTGE
-637 NYLGNIAIEFKYA
+637 NYLGNIGIEFKYT

-666 EVFPVICKHINEIK
+666 EVFPAICKHINEIK
-680 TEYEGREEF
+680 IEYEGREEF
-689 KPYEIKNIIKDK
+689 KPYEIKNVIKDK

-802 NDNKSEE
+802 DDKSEE

-871 LDKI
+871 LDQI

>member
-1 MERENFLYE
+1 MERFLYE
-10 EFDILRKYGQISE
+10 KLDVSRE
-23 ISNFIKQGLSKRIEL
+23 IGAIKEIPNFLKQGLSKRIEL

-60 NKQIHTLFHM
+60 NKQVHTLFHM

-152 ICFTTIQKLHS
+152 ICFTTIQKLHLD
-163 NLFENKENA
+163 LFENKENA

-191 HLNGFTKNKNK
+191 HVNTFTKK
-202 NKDKTKSKKDSK
+202 KTKEEKKI
-214 KDEQKHWETS
+214 QKSWETS
-224 IMNVFYSNKKNI
+224 IMNAFYSNKNNI
-236 LLEFTATLDLDEKVE
+236 LLEFTATADLKDKNVE
-251 KKYRDKIIYNYP
+251 EKYRDKIIYNYP

-275 FVNFSINADTWKRT
+275 FVNFSINTDTWKRT

-294 LSEYRRFLFSDC
+294 LSEYRKFLFSDC

-315 LKSKVIKESRSFYD
+315 LKSKVIKESRSFYNE
-329 KFFEKINKLDSSDFE
+329 FFEKINKLDSSDFE

-436 YDTRSSASYTI
+436 YDTRSSASYSI

-637 NYLGNIAIEFKYA
+637 NYLGNVAIEFKYA

-666 EVFPVICKHINEIK
+666 EVFPAICKHINEIK

-775 FSELALYSFDKGER
+775 FSEFALYSFDKGER

-852 FFNGKGTKLKE
+852 FFNGKGIKLKE
-863 FSEVINKF
+863 FSEAINRF

>member
-1 MERENFLYE
+1 MERFLYE
-10 EFDILRKYGQISE
+10 KLDVSREIGAIKE
-23 ISNFIKQGLSKRIEL
+23 ISNFLKQGLSKRIEL

-129 GEKVKINVVD
+129 GEKVKINAVD

-163 NLFENKENA
+163 DLFENKENA
-172 MTGDDFE
+172 MTKNDFE
-179 NNKVVFISDESH
+179 SNKVVFISDESH
-191 HLNGFTKNKNK
+191 HINTFTKK
-202 NKDKTKSKKDSK
+202 KTKEEKEIQNS
-214 KDEQKHWETS
+214 WETS
-224 IMNVFYSNKKNI
+224 IMNAFYSNKNSI
-236 LLEFTATLDLDEKVE
+236 LLEFTATADLKNKNVE
-251 KKYRDKIIYNYP
+251 EKYRDKIIYNYP

-275 FVNFSINADTWKRT
+275 FVNFSINTDTWKRT

-294 LSEYRRFLFSDC
+294 LSEYRKFLFSDC

-315 LKSKVIKESRSFYD
+315 LKSKVIKESRSFYNE
-329 KFFEKINKLDSSDFE
+329 FFEKINKLDSSDFE

-478 LDNKYRILETMLFH
+478 LDNKYRILETMFFH

-574 IENLIGNK
+574 IENLIDNK
-582 NEKISDDIEIKK
+582 NKKTFDNIEIKK

-622 KYPNLKSLKEFLSGE
+622 KYPNLKTLKEFLTGE
-637 NYLGNIAIEFKYA
+637 NYLGNIGIEFKYT

-666 EVFPVICKHINEIK
+666 EVFPAICKHINEIK
-680 TEYEGREEF
+680 IEYEGREEF

-819 QLLLVDKWKEDFLI
+819 QLLLKDKWKEGFLLE
-833 KIEEK
+833 IEEK

>member
-1 MERENFLYE
+1 MERFLYE
-10 EFDILRKYGQISE
+10 KLDVSRE
-23 ISNFIKQGLSKRIEL
+23 IGAIKEIPNFLKQGLSKRIEL

-129 GEKVKINVVD
+129 GEKVKINAVD

-152 ICFTTIQKLHS
+152 ICFTTIQKLHLD
-163 NLFENKENA
+163 LFENKENA

-191 HLNGFTKNKNK
+191 HVNTFTKK
-202 NKDKTKSKKDSK
+202 KTKEEKEIQNS
-214 KDEQKHWETS
+214 WETS
-224 IMNVFYSNKKNI
+224 ITNAFYSNENSI
-236 LLEFTATLDLDEKVE
+236 LLEFTATADLKDKNVE
-251 KKYRDKIIYNYP
+251 EKYRDKIIYNYP

-275 FVNFSINADTWKRT
+275 FVNFSINTDTWKRT

-294 LSEYRRFLFSDC
+294 LSEYRKFLFSDC
-306 GQNIKPVIM
+306 GKNIKPVIM
-315 LKSKVIKESRSFYD
+315 LKSKVIKESRSFYNE
-329 KFFEKINKLDSSDFE
+329 FFEKINKLDSSDFE

-594 IKLSEIDYNILSGSA
+594 IKLSEIDYNILSGTA
-609 IYFNELKFNILKE
+609 IYFNELKFNFLKE
-622 KYPNLKSLKEFLSGE
+622 KYPNLKTLKEFLTGE
-637 NYLGNIAIEFKYA
+637 NYLGNVAIEFKYA

-666 EVFPVICKHINEIK
+666 EVFPAICKHINEIK

-689 KPYEIKNIIKDK
+689 EPYKIKDVIKDK
-701 TIYLSSVNNEGKGES
+701 TIYLSKISSDGKGES
-716 QIETSNNELKLDLS
+716 QIKTSSSEFKLDLS
-730 MENWYVYN
+730 AEDWYVYD

-745 EKKFVKYFKNEI
+745 EKSFIKYFKTEI
-757 KPKLDEKNF
+757 KPKLDKKNL

-775 FSELALYSFDKGER
+775 FSELAIYSFDKGKR

-797 IKNKN
+797 IKNKTL
-802 NDNKSEE
+802 DEGKNKE
-809 YQIYAEPKGE
+809 YQIYAEPKGKPF
-819 QLLLVDKWKEDFLI
+819 LVDDEWKEGFLLE
-833 KIEEK
+833 IEGK
-838 QKTMKNN
+838 QKTTKNN

-863 FSEVINKF
+863 FSEAVNK
-871 LDKI
+871 LLEKI

>member
-1 MERENFLYE
+1 MERFLYE
-10 EFDILRKYGQISE
+10 KLDVSRE
-23 ISNFIKQGLSKRIEL
+23 IGATKEITNFLKQGLSKRIEL

-119 YLFNEDLNYL
+119 YLFNEDLNYF
-129 GEKVKINVVD
+129 GEKVKINAVD
-139 NFQRDIFKNNNIN
+139 NFQRNVFENNNIN
-152 ICFTTIQKLHS
+152 ICFTTIQKLHLD
-163 NLFENKENA
+163 LFENKENA
-172 MTGDDFE
+172 ITGDDFE

-191 HLNGFTKNKNK
+191 HVNTFTKK
-202 NKDKTKSKKDSK
+202 KTKEEK
-214 KDEQKHWETS
+214 EIQKSWETS
-224 IMNVFYSNKKNI
+224 IMNAFYSNKNSI
-236 LLEFTATLDLDEKVE
+236 LLEFTATADLKDKNVE
-251 KKYRDKIIYNYP
+251 EKYRDKIIYNYP

-275 FVNFSINADTWKRT
+275 FVNFSINTDTWKRT

-294 LSEYRRFLFSDC
+294 LSEYRRFLFSYC

-329 KFFEKINKLDSSDFE
+329 EFFEKINKLDSSDFE

-377 DSFVEGKAIIIN
+377 DSFVEEKAIIIN

-466 EQEKFKRKYDFD
+466 EQEKFKRKYDSD
-478 LDNKYRILETMLFH
+478 LDNKYRILETMFFH

-538 VFSNSRIEKTREN
+538 IFSNSRIEKTRES

-574 IENLIGNK
+574 IENLIDNK
-582 NEKISDDIEIKK
+582 NKKIFDNIEIKK

-622 KYPNLKSLKEFLSGE
+622 KYPNLKTLKEFLTGE
-637 NYLGNIAIEFKYA
+637 NYLGNVAIEFKYT

-666 EVFPVICKHINEIK
+666 EVFPTICKHINEIK
-680 TEYEGREEF
+680 IEYEGREEF
-689 KPYEIKNIIKDK
+689 KPYEIKNVIKDK
-701 TIYLSSVNNEGKGES
+701 TIYLSSANNEGKGES

-797 IKNKN
+797 IKDKN
-802 NDNKSEE
+802 DDKSEE

-852 FFNGKGTKLKE
+852 FFYGKGTKLKE

-871 LDKI
+871 LDQI

>member
-1 MERENFLYE
+1 
-10 EFDILRKYGQISE
+10 
-23 ISNFIKQGLSKRIEL
+23 
-38 REYQKE
+38 
-44 AFENFITYFEN
+44 
-55 EKLNK
+55 
-60 NKQIHTLFHM
+60 M

-152 ICFTTIQKLHS
+152 ICFTTIQKLHLD
-163 NLFENKENA
+163 LFENKENA

-191 HLNGFTKNKNK
+191 HVNTFTKK
-202 NKDKTKSKKDSK
+202 KTKEEKKI
-214 KDEQKHWETS
+214 QKSWETS
-224 IMNVFYSNKKNI
+224 IMNAFYSNKNNI
-236 LLEFTATLDLDEKVE
+236 LLEFTATADLKDKNVE
-251 KKYRDKIIYNYP
+251 EKYRDKIIYNYP

-275 FVNFSINADTWKRT
+275 FVNFSINTDTWKRT

-294 LSEYRRFLFSDC
+294 LSEYRKFLFSDC

-315 LKSKVIKESRSFYD
+315 LKSKVIKESRSFYNE
-329 KFFEKINKLDSSDFE
+329 FFEKINKLDSSDFE

-436 YDTRSSASYTI
+436 YDTRSSASYSI

-622 KYPNLKSLKEFLSGE
+622 KYPNLKTLKEFLTGE
-637 NYLGNIAIEFKYA
+637 NYLGNVVIEFKYA

-659 IYRELKQ
+659 IYKELKQ
-666 EVFPVICKHINEIK
+666 EVFPAICKHINEIK

-775 FSELALYSFDKGER
+775 FSEFALYSFDKGER

-852 FFNGKGTKLKE
+852 FFNGKGIKLKE
-863 FSEVINKF
+863 FSEAINRF

>member
-1 MERENFLYE
+1 MERFLYE
-10 EFDILRKYGQISE
+10 KLDVSRE
-23 ISNFIKQGLSKRIEL
+23 IGATKEITNFLKQGLSKRIEL

-106 KTKDNFINVLSNK
+106 KTKDNFINILSNK

-152 ICFTTIQKLHS
+152 ICFTTIQKLHLD
-163 NLFENKENA
+163 LFENKENA

-191 HLNGFTKNKNK
+191 HVNTFTKK
-202 NKDKTKSKKDSK
+202 KTKEEK
-214 KDEQKHWETS
+214 EIQKSWETS
-224 IMNVFYSNKKNI
+224 IRNAFYSNKNSI
-236 LLEFTATLDLDEKVE
+236 LLEFTATADLKNKNVE
-251 KKYRDKIIYNYP
+251 EKYRDKIIYNYP

-275 FVNFSINADTWKRT
+275 FVNFSINTDTWKRT

-294 LSEYRRFLFSDC
+294 LSEYRKFLFSDC

-329 KFFEKINKLDSSDFE
+329 EFFEKINKLDNSDFE

-377 DSFVEGKAIIIN
+377 DSFVEEKAIIIN

-466 EQEKFKRKYDFD
+466 EQKKFKRKYDFD

-637 NYLGNIAIEFKYA
+637 NYLGNVAIEFKYA

-863 FSEVINKF
+863 FSEAVNK
-871 LDKI
+871 LLEKI

>member
-1 MERENFLYE
+1 MERFLYE
-10 EFDILRKYGQISE
+10 KLDVSRE
-23 ISNFIKQGLSKRIEL
+23 IGATKEITNFLKQGLSKRIEL

-76 TVIMAGLILYLYEKG
+76 TVIMAGFILYLYEKG

-106 KTKDNFINVLSNK
+106 KTKDNFVNILSSK
-119 YLFNEDLNYL
+119 YLFDEDLNYF
-129 GEKVKINVVD
+129 GEKVKINTVD
-139 NFQRDIFKNNNIN
+139 NFQRNVFENNNIN

-163 NLFENKENA
+163 DLSKNKENA
-172 MTGDDFE
+172 MTKNDFE
-179 NNKVVFISDESH
+179 SNKVVFISDESH
-191 HLNGFTKNKNK
+191 HINTFTKK
-202 NKDKTKSKKDSK
+202 KTKEEKKI
-214 KDEQKHWETS
+214 QKSWETS
-224 IMNVFYSNKKNI
+224 IMNAFYSNKNSI
-236 LLEFTATLDLDEKVE
+236 LLEFTATADLKDKNVE
-251 KKYRDKIIYNYP
+251 EKYRDKIIYNYP

-275 FVNFSINADTWKRT
+275 FVNFSINTDTWKRT

-315 LKSKVIKESRSFYD
+315 LKSKVIKESRSFYNE
-329 KFFEKINKLDSSDFE
+329 FFEKINKLDSSDFE

-377 DSFVEGKAIIIN
+377 DSFVEEKAIIIN

-466 EQEKFKRKYDFD
+466 EQKKFKRKYDFD

-637 NYLGNIAIEFKYA
+637 NYLGNVAIEFKYA

-689 KPYEIKNIIKDK
+689 KPYEIKNVIKDK

-745 EKKFVKYFKNEI
+745 EKKFV
-757 KPKLDEKNF
+757 
-766 EYYVIRNER
+766 
-775 FSELALYSFDKGER
+775 
-789 FEPDYLLF
+789 
-797 IKNKN
+797 
-802 NDNKSEE
+802 
-809 YQIYAEPKGE
+809 
-819 QLLLVDKWKEDFLI
+819 
-833 KIEEK
+833 
-838 QKTMKNN
+838 
-845 HKIIGLP
+845 
-852 FFNGKGTKLKE
+852 
-863 FSEVINKF
+863 
-871 LDKI
+871 

>member
-1 MERENFLYE
+1 MERFLYE
-10 EFDILRKYGQISE
+10 KLDVSRE
-23 ISNFIKQGLSKRIEL
+23 IGATKEITNFLKQGLSKRIEL

-152 ICFTTIQKLHS
+152 ICFTTIQKLHLD
-163 NLFENKENA
+163 LFENKENA

-191 HLNGFTKNKNK
+191 HVNTFTKK
-202 NKDKTKSKKDSK
+202 KTKEEK
-214 KDEQKHWETS
+214 EIQKSWETS
-224 IMNVFYSNKKNI
+224 IMNAFYSNKNSI
-236 LLEFTATLDLDEKVE
+236 LLEFTATADLKDKNVE
-251 KKYRDKIIYNYP
+251 EKYRDKIIYNYP

-275 FVNFSINADTWKRT
+275 FVNFSINTDTWKRT

-315 LKSKVIKESRSFYD
+315 LKSKVIKESRNFYNE
-329 KFFEKINKLDSSDFE
+329 FFKKINKLENNDFE

-377 DSFVEGKAIIIN
+377 DSFVEEKAIIIN

-466 EQEKFKRKYDFD
+466 EQEKFKRKYDSD
-478 LDNKYRILETMLFH
+478 LDNKYRILETMFFH

-574 IENLIGNK
+574 TENLIDDK
-582 NEKISDDIEIKK
+582 NEKNFDNIEIKK
-594 IKLSEIDYNILSGSA
+594 IKLSEIDYNILSGTA
-609 IYFNELKFNILKE
+609 IYFNELKFNFLKE
-622 KYPNLKSLKEFLSGE
+622 KYPNLKTLKEFLTGE
-637 NYLGNIAIEFKYA
+637 NYLGNIGIEFKYT

-666 EVFPVICKHINEIK
+666 EVFPTICKHINEIK
-680 TEYEGREEF
+680 IEYEGREEF
-689 KPYEIKNIIKDK
+689 KPYEIKNVIKDK

>member
-106 KTKDNFINVLSNK
+106 KTKDNFINILSSK
-119 YLFNEDLNYL
+119 YLFDEDLNYF
-129 GEKVKINVVD
+129 GEKVKINTVD
-139 NFQRDIFKNNNIN
+139 NFQRNVFENNNIN
-152 ICFTTIQKLHS
+152 ICFTTIQKLHLD
-163 NLFENKENA
+163 LFENKENS
-172 MTGDDFE
+172 MTKNDFE
-179 NNKVVFISDESH
+179 SNKVVFISDESH
-191 HLNGFTKNKNK
+191 HINTFTKK
-202 NKDKTKSKKDSK
+202 KTKEEKEIQNS
-214 KDEQKHWETS
+214 WETS
-224 IMNVFYSNKKNI
+224 IMNAFNSNENNI
-236 LLEFTATLDLDEKVE
+236 LLEFTATADLKDKNVE
-251 KKYRDKIIYNYP
+251 EKYRDKIIYNYP

-275 FVNFSINADTWKRT
+275 FVNFSINTDTWKRT

-329 KFFEKINKLDSSDFE
+329 EFFEKINKLDSSDFE

-377 DSFVEGKAIIIN
+377 DSFVEEKAIIIN

-466 EQEKFKRKYDFD
+466 EQEKFKRKFDFD
-478 LDNKYRILETMLFH
+478 LDNKYRILETMFFH

-510 GLQEKDMIERKY
+510 GLQEKNMIERKY
-522 ILKDEFK
+522 ILKAEFK

-538 VFSNSRIEKTREN
+538 VFSNSRIEKNRKN
-551 IYEIEEDLKY
+551 IYEIEENLKY

-582 NEKISDDIEIKK
+582 NEKISDGIEIKK
-594 IKLSEIDYNILSGSA
+594 IKLSEIDYSILSGTA
-609 IYFNELKFNILKE
+609 IYFKELKFNVLKE
-622 KYPNLKSLKEFLSGE
+622 KYPNLKTLKEFLTGE
-637 NYLGNIAIEFKYA
+637 NYLGNVAIEFKYT

-666 EVFPVICKHINEIK
+666 EVFPAICKHINEIK
-680 TEYEGREEF
+680 IEYEGREEF
-689 KPYEIKNIIKDK
+689 EPYKIKDVIKDK
-701 TIYLSSVNNEGKGES
+701 TIYLSSISNDGKGES
-716 QIETSNNELKLDLS
+716 QIKISSSEFKLDLS
-730 MENWYVYN
+730 VEDWYVYD

-745 EKKFVKYFKNEI
+745 EKSFIKYFKTEI
-757 KPKLDEKNF
+757 KPKLDKKNL

-802 NDNKSEE
+802 DDKSEE

-819 QLLLVDKWKEDFLI
+819 QLLLKDKWKEDFLI
-833 KIEEK
+833 KIEKK
-838 QKTMKNN
+838 QKTTKNN

-871 LDKI
+871 LDRI

>member
-1 MERENFLYE
+1 MERFLYE
-10 EFDILRKYGQISE
+10 KLDVSRE
-23 ISNFIKQGLSKRIEL
+23 IGATKEITNFLKQGLSKRIEL

-119 YLFNEDLNYL
+119 YLFNEDLNYF
-129 GEKVKINVVD
+129 GEKVKINAVD
-139 NFQRDIFKNNNIN
+139 NFQRNVFENNNIN
-152 ICFTTIQKLHS
+152 ICFTTIQKLHLD
-163 NLFENKENA
+163 LFENKENA
-172 MTGDDFE
+172 ITGDDFE

-191 HLNGFTKNKNK
+191 HVNTFTKK
-202 NKDKTKSKKDSK
+202 KTKEEK
-214 KDEQKHWETS
+214 EIQKSWETS
-224 IMNVFYSNKKNI
+224 IMNAFYSNKNSI
-236 LLEFTATLDLDEKVE
+236 LLEFTATADLKDKNVE
-251 KKYRDKIIYNYP
+251 EKYRDKIIYNYP

-275 FVNFSINADTWKRT
+275 FVNFSINTDTWKRT

-329 KFFEKINKLDSSDFE
+329 EFFEKINKLDSSDFE

-377 DSFVEGKAIIIN
+377 DSFVEEKAIIIN

-538 VFSNSRIEKTREN
+538 IFSNSRIEKTRES

-574 IENLIGNK
+574 IENLIDNK
-582 NEKISDDIEIKK
+582 NKKIFDNIEIKK

-622 KYPNLKSLKEFLSGE
+622 KYPNLKTLKEFLTGE
-637 NYLGNIAIEFKYA
+637 NYLGNVAIEFKYT

-666 EVFPVICKHINEIK
+666 EVFPTICKHINEIK
-680 TEYEGREEF
+680 IEYEGREEF
-689 KPYEIKNIIKDK
+689 KPYEIKNVIKDK
-701 TIYLSSVNNEGKGES
+701 TIYLSSANNEGKGES

-797 IKNKN
+797 IKDKN
-802 NDNKSEE
+802 DDKSEE

-871 LDKI
+871 LDQI

>member
-1 MERENFLYE
+1 MERFLYE
-10 EFDILRKYGQISE
+10 KLDVSRE
-23 ISNFIKQGLSKRIEL
+23 IGAIKEIPNFLKQGLSKRIEL

-60 NKQIHTLFHM
+60 NKQVHTLFHM

-106 KTKDNFINVLSNK
+106 KTKDNFINILSNK

-152 ICFTTIQKLHS
+152 ICFTTIQKLHLD
-163 NLFENKENA
+163 LFENKENA

-191 HLNGFTKNKNK
+191 HVNTFTKK
-202 NKDKTKSKKDSK
+202 KTKEEK
-214 KDEQKHWETS
+214 EIQKSWETS
-224 IMNVFYSNKKNI
+224 IMNAFYSNKNSI
-236 LLEFTATLDLDEKVE
+236 LLEFTATADLKDKNVE
-251 KKYRDKIIYNYP
+251 EKYRDKIIYNYP

-275 FVNFSINADTWKRT
+275 FVNFSINTDTWKRT

-294 LSEYRRFLFSDC
+294 LSEYRKFLFSDC

-329 KFFEKINKLDSSDFE
+329 EFFEKINKLDNSDFE

-478 LDNKYRILETMLFH
+478 LDNKYRILETMFFH

-510 GLQEKDMIERKY
+510 GLQEKNMIERKY
-522 ILKDEFK
+522 ILKDKFK

-574 IENLIGNK
+574 IENLIDNK
-582 NEKISDDIEIKK
+582 NKKTFDNIEIKK

-637 NYLGNIAIEFKYA
+637 NYLGNVAIEFKYA

-666 EVFPVICKHINEIK
+666 EVFPAICKHINEIK

-863 FSEVINKF
+863 FSEAVNK
-871 LDKI
+871 LLEKI